1 MKNLFAV
8 RAFVMYES
16 DDIVSLWTTEESAKE
31 ELRKI
36 KRTRYADFVTRYYV
50 DEVRV
55 NSRDMSLSR

>member
-31 ELRKI
+31 ELKKI
-36 KRTRYADFVTRYYV
+36 KRTRYANFVTRYYV

-55 NSRDMSLSR
+55 NSRDMTLSR

>member
-16 DDIVSLWTTEESAKE
+16 DDIVSLWTTKESAKE
-31 ELRKI
+31 ELKKI

-55 NSRDMSLSR
+55 NSRDMTLSR

>member
-55 NSRDMSLSR
+55 NSRDMTLSR

>member
-8 RAFVMYES
+8 RAFVMWES

-36 KRTRYADFVTRYYV
+36 KRTRYADWVTRYYV

-55 NSRDMSLSR
+55 NSRDMTLSR

>member
-31 ELRKI
+31 ELKKI

-55 NSRDMSLSR
+55 NRRDMEISP

>member
-8 RAFVMYES
+8 RAFVMWES

-36 KRTRYADFVTRYYV
+36 KRTRYADSVTRYYV
-50 DEVRV
+50 EEVRV

>member
-8 RAFVMYES
+8 RAFVMWES

-55 NSRDMSLSR
+55 NSRDMTLSR

>member
-31 ELRKI
+31 ELKKI

-55 NSRDMSLSR
+55 NSRDMTLSR

>member
-8 RAFVMYES
+8 RAFVIYES
-16 DDIVSLWTTEESAKE
+16 DAIVSLWTTEESAKE
-31 ELRKI
+31 ELKKI

-55 NSRDMSLSR
+55 NRRDMEVSP

>member
-8 RAFVMYES
+8 RAFVRYES

-31 ELRKI
+31 ELKKI

-55 NSRDMSLSR
+55 NNRDM